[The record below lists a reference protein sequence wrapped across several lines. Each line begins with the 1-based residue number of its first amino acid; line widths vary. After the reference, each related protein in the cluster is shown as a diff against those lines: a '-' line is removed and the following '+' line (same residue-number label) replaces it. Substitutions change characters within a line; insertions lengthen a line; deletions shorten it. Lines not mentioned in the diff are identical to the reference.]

1 MLFLVHFGPA
11 TELLAFHRKKKS
23 KKKESSS
30 DESDAEEQ
38 VVWMEKKSISALLAV
53 WSSREISVVA

>member
-23 KKKESSS
+23 KKESSS